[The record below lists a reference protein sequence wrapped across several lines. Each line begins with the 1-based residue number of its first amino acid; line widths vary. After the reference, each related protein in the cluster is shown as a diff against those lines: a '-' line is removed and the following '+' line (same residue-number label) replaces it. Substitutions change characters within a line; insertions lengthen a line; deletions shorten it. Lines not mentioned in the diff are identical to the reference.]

1 MKTKFNLFSKK
12 NIVCIGGGNAMPK
25 VVLRGLKDKN
35 VNLTV
40 VSAVLD
46 SGGSSGKLRK
56 EYDIISPGD
65 LRRAFLELCVLGEEE
80 KALLDFRFPQGEL
93 SGHNLGNLFF
103 VAAYLKNGKYR
114 EVFKRMNSLLIGN
127 HKILPSTISK
137 SDLIAVLENGEQIV
151 GEANIDVPKHD
162 PNLRI
167 KKLFLNPPVGACPQT
182 LKRIKNADMIIIGP
196 GDIFSSLMQ
205 VLLVDGMIDAIKNS
219 RAKKV
224 YIVNLMTKNG
234 ESNNFDV
241 KDFVREIENC
251 LNSELDYV
259 VYNNNMASKERIE
272 EYRKNSPQFLEM
284 VNFSSLPK
292 SDKYIGGD
300 LLSDKGI
307 THNPQKVAKVILKLC
322 KQ

>member
-1 MKTKFNLFSKK
+1 MKFDLFSKK

-25 VVLRGLKDKN
+25 VVLRGLKNKN

-65 LRRAFLELCVLGEEE
+65 VRRAFLELCNLSVEE
-80 KALLDFRFPQGEL
+80 KELLDFRFPEGEL
-93 SGHNLGNLFF
+93 SSHNLGNLFF
-103 VAAYLKNGKYR
+103 AAAYLKNKKYR
-114 EVFKRMNSLLIGN
+114 GIFEKMNSCLIGN

-137 SDLIAVLENGEQIV
+137 SDLVAVLENGEEII

-162 PNLRI
+162 ANLRI

-182 LKRIKNADMIIIGP
+182 LRRIKNADMIIIGP

-219 RAKKV
+219 KAKKV
-224 YIVNLMTKNG
+224 YITNLMTKNG
-234 ESNNFDV
+234 ESNNFSV
-241 KDFVREIENC
+241 KDFVWEIENC
-251 LNSELDYV
+251 LNSKLDYI
-259 VYNNNMASKERIE
+259 VYNNNMASKQAVDD
-272 EYRKNSPQFLEM
+272 YRKENPQFLEM
-284 VNFSSLPK
+284 VDFSSLPQ
-292 SDKYIGGD
+292 DNRYIGRD
-300 LLSDKGI
+300 LLGEDGMV
-307 THNPQKVAKVILKLC
+307 HDPDKVAQTILKIC

>member
-1 MKTKFNLFSKK
+1 MKMKFNLFSNK

-25 VVLRGLKDKN
+25 TVLRGLKNKN

-65 LRRAFLELCVLGEEE
+65 LRRAFLELCNLPEEE
-80 KALLDFRFPQGEL
+80 KELLDFRFPKGEL

-103 VAAYLKNGKYR
+103 TASYLKNKKYR
-114 EVFKRMNSLLIGN
+114 KIFKKINSRLIGN

-137 SDLIAVLENGEQIV
+137 SDLVAVLENGEEIV
-151 GEANIDVPKHD
+151 GEANIDVPKH
-162 PNLRI
+162 NSKLRI

-182 LKRIKNADMIIIGP
+182 LRRIKNADAIIIGP

-205 VLLVDGMIDAIKNS
+205 VLLVDGIIDAIKNS
-219 RAKKV
+219 KAKKI
-224 YIVNLMTKNG
+224 YITNLMTKDG
-234 ESNNFDV
+234 ESNNFSV
-241 KDFVREIENC
+241 KDFVFEIENC
-251 LNSELDYV
+251 LDSKVDYII
-259 VYNNNMASKERIE
+259 YNNNMANQQIVDD
-272 EYRKNSPQFLEM
+272 YRKNNPQFLEM
-284 VNFSSLPK
+284 VDFSSVK
-292 SDKYIGGD
+292 DDDRYIGSD
-300 LLSDKGI
+300 LLGENGI
-307 THNPQKVAKVILKLC
+307 VHSPEKLAQIILKIC

>member
-1 MKTKFNLFSKK
+1 MKFDLFSKK

-25 VVLRGLKDKN
+25 VVLRGLKNKN

-65 LRRAFLELCVLGEEE
+65 VRRAFLELCNLSVEE
-80 KALLDFRFPQGEL
+80 KELLDFRFPEGEL
-93 SGHNLGNLFF
+93 SSHNLGNLFF
-103 VAAYLKNGKYR
+103 AAAYLKNKKYR
-114 EVFKRMNSLLIGN
+114 GIFEKMNSCLIGN

-137 SDLIAVLENGEQIV
+137 SDLVAVLENGEEII

-162 PNLRI
+162 ANLRI

-182 LKRIKNADMIIIGP
+182 LRRIKNADMIIIGP

-219 RAKKV
+219 KAKKV
-224 YIVNLMTKNG
+224 YITNLMTKNG
-234 ESNNFDV
+234 ESNNFSV
-241 KDFVREIENC
+241 KDFVWEIENC
-251 LNSELDYV
+251 LNSKLDYI
-259 VYNNNMASKERIE
+259 VYNNNMASKQAVDD
-272 EYRKNSPQFLEM
+272 YRKENPQFLEM
-284 VNFSSLPK
+284 VDFSSLPQ
-292 SDKYIGGD
+292 DNRYIGRD
-300 LLSDKGI
+300 LLGENGI
-307 THNPQKVAKVILKLC
+307 VHDPEKVAQTILEIC